1 MSELIQYAERR
12 PAPAGAPELAY
23 DGASRGVD
31 PYAAETIDLREV
43 LAVLRRRAALIA
55 GVAVLTLAAAGF
67 VVLRQVPQYRATAV
81 IRLLDERQ
89 ALAGG
94 IGSGAVEEMVL
105 GKTSDPLLSQL
116 QVLRSRTVAGAVVD
130 QLGLRLRPLDDALR
144 SVAMYGITVPE
155 TLLAET
161 LRVDFDD
168 REYSVRSGA
177 GGPVRAA
184 YGAPVEVNGV
194 RFTIAGRPAASAAAL
209 EVLPRGAAVEWVVQ
223 NVRATPREKTDVID
237 VEFTA
242 TDPVVAQRIVNEL
255 VTEFQAAN
263 AREAQRQARR
273 RRAFVE
279 EQLAQT
285 DSALAAARLALTEFQ
300 RREEVYSSQ
309 QKFAA
314 QQAGSMEL
322 EMRREELDAD
332 RRMLQLLL
340 ARMGNDASSRGLRTL
355 VSTPGMAQNAVV
367 AQLYGQWVEY
377 EAARDSLT
385 TGSWSRAETHPD
397 VQRLNTLVQAARNKL
412 IDAVQSHI
420 ASLEARVAALDELKA
435 RQAAELQALPT
446 SGAEEVEL
454 AQRVQ
459 TISKMADQLRE
470 EYQRARIAEAVEAG
484 QVEIVDAASV
494 PDQPIGS
501 GKGLKL
507 ALGLMLGLMLG
518 SGGAFVLEHLN
529 TSIRRRDEL
538 ESVLRVPGLAIV
550 PRLSGAA
557 ASESKRLRLPGRAPR
572 GGSGAGAAATE
583 LVTLADARS
592 SSAEAYRTL
601 RTNLLF
607 SQAVQKLQTL
617 VVTSAAPS
625 EGKTTVAANLAV
637 TFAQQGM
644 RVALV
649 DCDLRKA
656 RLHTV
661 FDVPREPGLTQLLI
675 AAPGAAEAVRATAVE
690 GLAVVPAGTLPPNPA
705 ELLGGKAMR
714 QLVERLQER
723 FDLVIFDTPPLLAA
737 ADAAVLGELADGTV
751 LVVRAGR
758 TDRGAAQQALQQL
771 RMVGARVLGAVLND
785 PDAEVEAYG
794 GGYYYDYYGA
804 TRA

>member
-1 MSELIQYAERR
+1 VFDE
-12 PAPAGAPELAY
+12 
-23 DGASRGVD
+23 
-31 PYAAETIDLREV
+31 ETIDLRDV
-43 LAVLRRRAALIA
+43 LAILRRRVWLIV
-55 GVAVLTLAAAGF
+55 GVTVLALAATAF

-89 ALAGG
+89 AVAGG
-94 IGSGAVEEMVL
+94 IGSAAADAMVL
-105 GKTSDPLLSQL
+105 GKGADPLVTQL

-130 QLGLRLRPLDDALR
+130 RLGLQLRPLNGALRPGMLREVAVASSAPRDTLRLRFEDG
-144 SVAMYGITVPE
+144 SYTVRAATGE
-155 TLLAET
+155 
-161 LRVDFDD
+161 
-168 REYSVRSGA
+168 
-177 GGPVRAA
+177 PVRGA
-184 YGAPVEVNGV
+184 YGAPVEVGGV
-194 RFTIAGRPAASAAAL
+194 RFMVAERPNADEGAL
-209 EVLPRGAAVEWVVQ
+209 EVRSRDAVIAWVLAS
-223 NVRATPREKTDVID
+223 VRAVPRERTNVVDVD
-237 VEFTA
+237 FTA
-242 TDPVVAQRIVNEL
+242 ADPALAQRVANAL

-263 AREAQRQARR
+263 ALEAKRQAQR

-285 DSALAAARLALTEFQ
+285 DSALGAARLALSDFQ

-340 ARMGNDASSRGLRTL
+340 ARMGGPDASSRGLRTL
-355 VSTPGMAQNAVV
+355 VSTPSMAGNAVV
-367 AQLYGQWVEY
+367 TQLYGQWVEY
-377 EAARDSLT
+377 EAARDTLT
-385 TGSWSRAETHPD
+385 TGSWSRAESHPD
-397 VQRLNTLVQAARNKL
+397 VQRLNTLIASTRNKL

-446 SGAEEVEL
+446 SGAEEIEL

-459 TISKMADQLRE
+459 TIGRMADQLRE
-470 EYQRARIAEAVEAG
+470 EYQKARIAEAVEAG
-484 QVEIVDAASV
+484 QIDIVDPASA
-494 PDQPIGS
+494 PDQPVGS
-501 GKGLKL
+501 GKGMKL

-518 SGGAFVLEHLN
+518 SGGAFVLEQLN

-538 ESVLRVPGLAIV
+538 ESVLRLPGLAIV

-557 ASESKRLRLPGRAPR
+557 ASESKRLRLPGRGPR
-572 GGSGAGAAATE
+572 VASGAAGATTE

-644 RVALV
+644 RVALI

-656 RLHTV
+656 RLHNL
-661 FDVPREPGLTQLLI
+661 FGVPREPGLTQLLI
-675 AAPGAAEAVRATAVE
+675 GAPGAAEAARATEVE
-690 GLAVVPAGTLPPNPA
+690 GLTVVPAGTLPPNPA

-714 QLVERLQER
+714 ELVERLKQR
-723 FDLVIFDTPPLLAA
+723 FDLIILDTPPLLAA

-751 LVVRAGR
+751 LVVRAGA
-758 TDRGAAQQALQQL
+758 TDRAAAQQAVQQL

-785 PDAEVEAYG
+785 PDEKVASYG
-794 GGYYYDYYGA
+794 GGYYYYDYYGVEKK
-804 TRA
+804 